1 MTPEKTA
8 IEKTIAQEITNRL
21 KNQDRTKYW
30 LSNKLGMDYGKV
42 KRVLSLKDNQQLS
55 LSVAENMLSVLG
67 SNLHDA
73 MFRQL
78 IRSIRE
84 DIERGLAKYDI
95 E

>member
-8 IEKTIAQEITNRL
+8 IEIKIAQEITNRL

-67 SNLHDA
+67 SNLPDA
-73 MFRQL
+73 MLRHV

-84 DIERGLAKYDI
+84 DIDKGLAKYDVK
-95 E
+95 